1 MSFAIRVIIMLMFRS
16 VGKISFFSTFAN
28 GAWLGISATSSL
40 TGDVSG
46 GGSSSDDDL
55 YMTGPV
61 SLSVI
66 QNQKWR
72 KLVNTKL

>member
-1 MSFAIRVIIMLMFRS
+1 MSFAIRVMLMFRS

-46 GGSSSDDDL
+46 GGGR
-55 YMTGPV
+55 TTI
-61 SLSVI
+61 VI
-66 QNQKWR
+66 
-72 KLVNTKL
+72 VAVVMMICI